1 MLSEHRLHPA
11 SILFALAGSLK
22 AFALPALLLFFSSL
36 RSSPP
41 TGADPG
47 WGPGRWV
54 NRWLPGNF
62 ELDNWQAWLLLL
74 LIPATIA
81 AIVHF
86 LTFRIRYEG
95 SELVIRSGLLFR
107 NERHVPYA
115 RIQNLDATR
124 TVMHRLFGV
133 AEVRIETGGG
143 SEPEARI
150 SVLHMTVFE
159 EMRRRIFEGRAR
171 GGLAPATTA
180 DVPQALEVAEPP
192 AESQTLLHMPVREL
206 LLLGLLEN
214 RGLLLIA
221 AAYGALWETGLQGW
235 FWERVTSGLY
245 APGLL
250 RDAARQL
257 GEGQLPPLWQI
268 GVMAGGFAGLLV
280 VVRALSMLWAWA
292 ALYDFRLARVGD
304 GLRAE
309 YGLLTRVTITLPRA
323 RIQTVSLRESPLQRL
338 VGRMSMQVE
347 TAGGAGRP
355 EDGRKRPRER
365 LAPII
370 RTIDV
375 PALVRQ
381 VMPQADL
388 GALDWTPVHP
398 RAFGRAV
405 KPMLLLSGVPSLV
418 VLGLVGWQAWPPV
431 AAVMA
436 ITVLLTRQQ
445 VRRLAW
451 ASNDDVVA
459 LRRGW
464 LWRSVTITPVAK
476 IQTVTATESP
486 FDRRAAM
493 AGVQVDTASGRELSQ
508 RLHIPYLARD
518 TAQALFARLSAQA
531 AQTTFRW

>member
-1 MLSEHRLHPA
+1 
-11 SILFALAGSLK
+11 
-22 AFALPALLLFFSSL
+22 
-36 RSSPP
+36 
-41 TGADPG
+41 
-47 WGPGRWV
+47 
-54 NRWLPGNF
+54 
-62 ELDNWQAWLLLL
+62 
-74 LIPATIA
+74 
-81 AIVHF
+81 
-86 LTFRIRYEG
+86 
-95 SELVIRSGLLFR
+95 
-107 NERHVPYA
+107 
-115 RIQNLDATR
+115 
-124 TVMHRLFGV
+124 
-133 AEVRIETGGG
+133 
-143 SEPEARI
+143 
-150 SVLHMTVFE
+150 
-159 EMRRRIFEGRAR
+159 
-171 GGLAPATTA
+171 
-180 DVPQALEVAEPP
+180 
-192 AESQTLLHMPVREL
+192 
-206 LLLGLLEN
+206 
-214 RGLLLIA
+214 
-221 AAYGALWETGLQGW
+221 
-235 FWERVTSGLY
+235 
-245 APGLL
+245 
-250 RDAARQL
+250 
-257 GEGQLPPLWQI
+257 
-268 GVMAGGFAGLLV
+268 
-280 VVRALSMLWAWA
+280 
-292 ALYDFRLARVGD
+292 
-304 GLRAE
+304 
-309 YGLLTRVTITLPRA
+309 
-323 RIQTVSLRESPLQRL
+323 
-338 VGRMSMQVE
+338 MSMQVE

-493 AGVQVDTASGRELSQ
+493 AAVQVDTASGRELSQ